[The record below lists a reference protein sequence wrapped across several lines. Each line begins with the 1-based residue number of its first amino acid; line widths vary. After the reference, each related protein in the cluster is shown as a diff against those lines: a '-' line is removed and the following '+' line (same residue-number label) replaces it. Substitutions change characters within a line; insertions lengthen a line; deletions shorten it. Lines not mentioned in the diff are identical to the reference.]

1 MTMKRTW
8 KSGSTIDKE
17 FFDRCPYCGAIVTD
31 NKALNYHYRR
41 LCAKETTHKGE
52 TETKKA

>member
-1 MTMKRTW
+1 MKRTW

-41 LCAKETTHKGE
+41 LCTKVTTPGGE
-52 TETKKA
+52 TEKKKA